1 MYLRH
6 AVFVP
11 LWPVFFVYIM
21 QFLDQLSLISCKL
34 YRLRFHV
41 FTTCSFCAVMTCFFL
56 CTSCNFLINCH
67 WSVVNSIVYRA
78 GRCSPGMCF
87 HLFSRVRYD
96 NLLEYQIPELLRT
109 PLQVNRMRM
118 NCQYSSWGFSL
129 SFGKPTSKL
138 SYNMTRVLALYN
150 SYWVIMKKKIVYAR
164 SCINKVTC
172 SVVRVRTLSISH
184 DIVRGYAGPAGEKIL
199 ESSISFAT
207 RSTRPLK
214 RRAYPQATFW
224 LNFEVAA
231 TSVLYATL
239 QLEQML
245 SFKAC
250 LHGGGGP
257 QVGEVT
263 CLCGVT
269 RRSI

>member
-11 LWPVFFVYIM
+11 LWPV
-21 QFLDQLSLISCKL
+21 
-34 YRLRFHV
+34 
-41 FTTCSFCAVMTCFFL
+41 FL

-118 NCQYSSWGFSL
+118 NCQYSSWVFSL

-184 DIVRGYAGPAGEKIL
+184 FLTFKWYRERLRRTGRRKDTRKFDFFRNSLYSSL
-199 ESSISFAT
+199 ETESLPSGHVLI
-207 RSTRPLK
+207 K
-214 RRAYPQATFW
+214 FW
-224 LNFEVAA
+224 GCRNVCVICY
-231 TSVLYATL
+231 SVTWANAV
-239 QLEQML
+239 
-245 SFKAC
+245 F
-250 LHGGGGP
+250 
-257 QVGEVT
+257 
-263 CLCGVT
+263 
-269 RRSI
+269 

>member
-1 MYLRH
+1 MHLRH

-11 LWPVFFVYIM
+11 LWPV
-21 QFLDQLSLISCKL
+21 
-34 YRLRFHV
+34 
-41 FTTCSFCAVMTCFFL
+41 FL

-231 TSVLYATL
+231 TSVLYATQ